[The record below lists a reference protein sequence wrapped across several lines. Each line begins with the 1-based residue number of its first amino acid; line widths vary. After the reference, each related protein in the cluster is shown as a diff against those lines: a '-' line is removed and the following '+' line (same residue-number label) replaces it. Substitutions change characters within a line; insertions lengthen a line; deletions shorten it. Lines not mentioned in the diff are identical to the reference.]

1 MFVSFNENLA
11 KVWIVN
17 MDSQNSLCLT
27 DVFLDIANASTGT
40 TKILKCGMREDVNDF
55 KIYALEREAV
65 GIPLVCK

>member
-1 MFVSFNENLA
+1 
-11 KVWIVN
+11 

-40 TKILKCGMREDVNDF
+40 TKILKCRMREDVNDF